1 MRRTLF
7 LAAGIVSTALGAV
20 GAILPV
26 LPTVPFLILGAFCF
40 ARSNPAWERR
50 LLEHPRWGPAIRDW
64 RGRGAIARR
73 AKWGATIALVASAAL
88 ALATVAS
95 PWILAALLPMTVAA
109 GWIWTR
115 PE

>member
-26 LPTVPFLILGAFCF
+26 LPTVPFLILAAFCF
-40 ARSNPAWERR
+40 ARSNPAWELR
-50 LLEHPRWGPAIRDW
+50 LLDHPRWGPTIRDW

-73 AKWGATIALVASAAL
+73 AKWGASVALVASAAL
-88 ALATVAS
+88 ALATLAW
-95 PWILAALLPMTVAA
+95 PWILAALLPMITAA
-109 GWIWTR
+109 AWIWSR